1 MKYRN
6 VITSTFFRHDG
17 TLGWVCRSFIC
28 NRFQFKKEFTMDE
41 YQEELLEYQAFEL
54 DPLDPA
60 DDATEL

>member
-1 MKYRN
+1 M
-6 VITSTFFRHDG
+6 
-17 TLGWVCRSFIC
+17 
-28 NRFQFKKEFTMDE
+28 KKESTMDD